1 MARRK
6 TRVTALMGG
15 RLRRSKP
22 ADIRRRV
29 YELLE
34 QGPIGERRTR
44 FVSRLII
51 LMIVVN
57 LVAAALETVPA
68 LEAEHHRLFVTI
80 EWLSLVL
87 FTAEYLARVWV
98 AVEHSPDRHLSRAK
112 ARLNFVQSPS
122 GLIDLFAVMPFW
134 LGLIGPVDLRF

>member
-1 MARRK
+1 
-6 TRVTALMGG
+6 MGG

-68 LEAEHHRLFVTI
+68 LEAEHHRQ
-80 EWLSLVL
+80 
-87 FTAEYLARVWV
+87 
-98 AVEHSPDRHLSRAK
+98 
-112 ARLNFVQSPS
+112 RLLHPP
-122 GLIDLFAVMPFW
+122 G
-134 LGLIGPVDLRF
+134 

>member
-1 MARRK
+1 MSTQLYREVSSDSVSIRHSLC
-6 TRVTALMGG
+6 RGD

-22 ADIRRRV
+22 TDVRRGV

-51 LMIVVN
+51 LMIIVN

-68 LEAEHHRLFVTI
+68 LDAEYGRLFAMI
-80 EWLSLVL
+80 EWLSLV
-87 FTAEYLARVWV
+87 
-98 AVEHSPDRHLSRAK
+98 DRKST
-112 ARLNFVQSPS
+112 RLNSS
-122 GLIDLFAVMPFW
+122 H
-134 LGLIGPVDLRF
+134 